1 LCTLGRIPR
10 ASAGDPFKVMQAIKQ
25 GFARRLLH
33 KQRSASDPRQGS
45 LWDTALD
52 SGHIWQARFYDFVV
66 FTEKKRVEKLR
77 YMHRVK
83 RGLVLEP
90 QHWDWS
96 GHRHDADGE
105 RGGVLVNEER
115 KAEPVSAGSRSV
127 AQLCKTSKAGA
138 ASYVGVSRKTTI
150 PKKMANR
157 TCILSWVGQ
166 TESKSRLTLPCPC
179 QGRTR
184 RACRGPGEKTWHADL
199 DPKRDR
205 ASIFLFRDVA
215 ADRGDCGR
223 RLQAYGQRQSVPSR
237 RAAAL
242 HSLDSR
248 LGFRRVG
255 DLLHFQSTL
264 VRVHKV
270 SWHRFLGWFGAGLAT
285 MMVPLGTAT
294 AIIMARFDAVQLH
307 QSGTDAFLS
316 IPFFDMI
323 AFGVP
328 IALAIYWR
336 TKPELHRRLIF
347 IATCSLM
354 DPPIGRFDYLF
365 DHNLFYPCLDLLMV
379 LGVARD
385 LLVDRRVHKVYLY
398 ALPLLIVG
406 QSLAVYMWRQ
416 NPSWWQGITHAIL
429 G

>member
-1 LCTLGRIPR
+1 
-10 ASAGDPFKVMQAIKQ
+10 M
-25 GFARRLLH
+25 
-33 KQRSASDPRQGS
+33 
-45 LWDTALD
+45 
-52 SGHIWQARFYDFVV
+52 
-66 FTEKKRVEKLR
+66 
-77 YMHRVK
+77 
-83 RGLVLEP
+83 
-90 QHWDWS
+90 
-96 GHRHDADGE
+96 
-105 RGGVLVNEER
+105 NEER

-223 RLQAYGQRQSVPSR
+223 RLKRTVNDNLFHPAVPRPFILWIHGSAF
-237 RAAAL
+237 AAWL
-242 HSLDSR
+242 IFFS
-248 LGFRRVG
+248 
-255 DLLHFQSTL
+255 FQSTL

-285 MMVPLGTAT
+285 MTVLLGTAT
-294 AIIMARFDAVQLH
+294 ALIMARFDAVQLH

-323 AFGVP
+323 AFGAP

-354 DPPIGRFDYLF
+354 DPPIGRFGYLF

-385 LLVDRRVHKVYLY
+385 LLVDRRVHEVYLY